1 MFSVLKKISDFAGTR
16 RGLLKK
22 SMAVA
27 FLGAVFA
34 ALQFAALML
43 TLDILVGGVDLRI
56 WPVIGVM
63 MVSVVGRAACSYW
76 STNAETETGY
86 FMVAEKRIHI
96 GDRLRYIP
104 MGYFND
110 NSLGNIT
117 AVVTTTL
124 SDVENNA
131 ARCLVSVIGGFL
143 NTLGLCL
150 GLTVADWRLGLLAIV
165 GILAYLGVTELSQ
178 RAMLKTGPAR
188 QHAQM
193 NLVEAVLEYIQGMS
207 VVKSYG
213 LDKDSGQAVQRTVDE
228 SCDKALSLEKS
239 VIPWM
244 GLRQVVVRVFSVAIA
259 VCALA
264 FYSGGTLS
272 LARCLLMLVASFM
285 LYAELESAGN
295 MADNLQMLGASMD
308 KANSIDDT
316 PVMDIDG
323 AELTTADASVEF
335 QDVSFAYGDRTILDH
350 VSLTVPSGSTTAV
363 VGPSGGGKTTLCNL
377 IARFWDVQ
385 SGKITVGG
393 YDVREYKLDSLMKNI
408 SMVFQSVYLFNDTV
422 ENNIKFGR
430 PDATHEQVVAAARA
444 ACCHDFIMALP
455 DGYDTVL
462 GEGGGS
468 LSGGEKQ
475 RISIARAML
484 KDAPIV
490 ILDEATASV
499 DPENE
504 AELQAAISA
513 LTRGKTLIMIAH
525 RLNTVRNADQILV
538 LSGGHIVQRGTA
550 MRTKSWTGKGQECTH
565 TRNGCEQSKH
575 TSHPDI
581 KRTRRSRSWDT
592 HLTRRCVAGIGNIRK
607 VEICTGISSGRLC
620 IHRSKRRRRWPT
632 IMPMGATIRKPLRP
646 WDMSTGI
653 VCGNGCWKRGRRRD
667 RLVCRGEMS

>member
-43 TLDILVGGVDLRI
+43 TLDILVGGADLRI

-63 MVSVVGRAACSYW
+63 VVSVVGRAACSYW

-150 GLTVADWRLGLLAIV
+150 GLTVADWRLGLLAIA

-239 VIPWM
+239 VVPWM

-323 AELTTADASVEF
+323 AELTPADTSVEF

-350 VSLTVPSGSTTAV
+350 VSLTVPSGSITAV

-504 AELQAAISA
+504 AELQTAISA

-538 LSGGHIVQRGTA
+538 LSGGHIVQRGTH
-550 MRTKSWTGKGQECTH
+550 QELMAQGGLYADFVGV
-565 TRNGCEQSKH
+565 RQEALRWKL
-575 TSHPDI
+575 
-581 KRTRRSRSWDT
+581 DT
-592 HLTRRCVAGIGNIRK
+592 
-607 VEICTGISSGRLC
+607 
-620 IHRSKRRRRWPT
+620 
-632 IMPMGATIRKPLRP
+632 
-646 WDMSTGI
+646 
-653 VCGNGCWKRGRRRD
+653 
-667 RLVCRGEMS
+667 

>member
-1 MFSVLKKISDFAGTR
+1 MFSVLKKISDFAGIR

-43 TLDILVGGVDLRI
+43 TLDILVGGADLRI

-63 MVSVVGRAACSYW
+63 VVSVVGRAACSYW

-150 GLTVADWRLGLLAIV
+150 GLTVADWRLGLLAIA

-239 VIPWM
+239 VVPWM

-323 AELTTADASVEF
+323 AELTPADTSVEF

-350 VSLTVPSGSTTAV
+350 VSLTVPSGSITAV

-430 PDATHEQVVAAARA
+430 PDATHEQVVAAATTDVMLLRNAAPDLQFCRSLEMGVIPMSNDIISRVSAMYDIKIEDDHIADIIQGRPTILPQEVREVVFMKVRSYACDILDKLRELQVDLRA
-444 ACCHDFIMALP
+444 NPAIFI
-455 DGYDTVL
+455 
-462 GEGGGS
+462 GGGS
-468 LSGGEKQ
+468 ILFRSFVEESPLVAHADFVTDPKANAIGYGMLATAQLRRMTPQNHGGEFFAQ
-475 RISIARAML
+475 
-484 KDAPIV
+484 
-490 ILDEATASV
+490 
-499 DPENE
+499 
-504 AELQAAISA
+504 
-513 LTRGKTLIMIAH
+513 G
-525 RLNTVRNADQILV
+525 
-538 LSGGHIVQRGTA
+538 
-550 MRTKSWTGKGQECTH
+550 
-565 TRNGCEQSKH
+565 
-575 TSHPDI
+575 
-581 KRTRRSRSWDT
+581 
-592 HLTRRCVAGIGNIRK
+592 
-607 VEICTGISSGRLC
+607 
-620 IHRSKRRRRWPT
+620 
-632 IMPMGATIRKPLRP
+632 
-646 WDMSTGI
+646 
-653 VCGNGCWKRGRRRD
+653 
-667 RLVCRGEMS
+667 

>member
-43 TLDILVGGVDLRI
+43 TLDILVGGADLRI

-63 MVSVVGRAACSYW
+63 VVSVVGRAACSYW

-150 GLTVADWRLGLLAIV
+150 GLTVADWRLGLLAIA
-165 GILAYLGVTELSQ
+165 GILAYLGVTELAQ

-239 VIPWM
+239 VVPWM

-323 AELTTADASVEF
+323 AELTPADTSVEF

-350 VSLTVPSGSTTAV
+350 VSLTVPSGSITAV

-422 ENNIKFGR
+422 ENNIKLGR

-538 LSGGHIVQRGTA
+538 LSGGHIVQRGTH
-550 MRTKSWTGKGQECTH
+550 QELMAQGGLYADFVGV
-565 TRNGCEQSKH
+565 RQEALRWKL
-575 TSHPDI
+575 
-581 KRTRRSRSWDT
+581 DT
-592 HLTRRCVAGIGNIRK
+592 
-607 VEICTGISSGRLC
+607 
-620 IHRSKRRRRWPT
+620 
-632 IMPMGATIRKPLRP
+632 
-646 WDMSTGI
+646 
-653 VCGNGCWKRGRRRD
+653 
-667 RLVCRGEMS
+667 

>member
-43 TLDILVGGVDLRI
+43 TLDILVGGADLRI

-63 MVSVVGRAACSYW
+63 VVSVVGRAACSYW

-150 GLTVADWRLGLLAIV
+150 GLTVADWRLGLLAIA

-213 LDKDSGQAVQRTVDE
+213 LDKDSGQAVQMTVDE

-239 VIPWM
+239 VVPWM

-323 AELTTADASVEF
+323 AELTPADTSVEF

-350 VSLTVPSGSTTAV
+350 VSLTVPSGSITAV

-525 RLNTVRNADQILV
+525 RLNTVRNANQILV
-538 LSGGHIVQRGTA
+538 LSGGHIVQRGTH
-550 MRTKSWTGKGQECTH
+550 QELMAQGGLYADFVGV
-565 TRNGCEQSKH
+565 RQEALRWKL
-575 TSHPDI
+575 
-581 KRTRRSRSWDT
+581 DT
-592 HLTRRCVAGIGNIRK
+592 
-607 VEICTGISSGRLC
+607 
-620 IHRSKRRRRWPT
+620 
-632 IMPMGATIRKPLRP
+632 
-646 WDMSTGI
+646 
-653 VCGNGCWKRGRRRD
+653 
-667 RLVCRGEMS
+667 

>member
-43 TLDILVGGVDLRI
+43 TLDILVGGADLRI

-63 MVSVVGRAACSYW
+63 VVSVVGRAACSYW

-150 GLTVADWRLGLLAIV
+150 GLTVADWRLGLLAIA
-165 GILAYLGVTELSQ
+165 GILASLGVTELAQ

-239 VIPWM
+239 VVPWM

-350 VSLTVPSGSTTAV
+350 VSLTVPSGSITAV

-538 LSGGHIVQRGTA
+538 LSGGHIVQRGTH
-550 MRTKSWTGKGQECTH
+550 QELMAQGGLYADFVGV
-565 TRNGCEQSKH
+565 RQEALRWKL
-575 TSHPDI
+575 
-581 KRTRRSRSWDT
+581 DT
-592 HLTRRCVAGIGNIRK
+592 
-607 VEICTGISSGRLC
+607 
-620 IHRSKRRRRWPT
+620 
-632 IMPMGATIRKPLRP
+632 
-646 WDMSTGI
+646 
-653 VCGNGCWKRGRRRD
+653 
-667 RLVCRGEMS
+667 

>member
-43 TLDILVGGVDLRI
+43 TLDILVGGADLRI

-63 MVSVVGRAACSYW
+63 VVSVVGRAACSYW

-150 GLTVADWRLGLLAIV
+150 GLTVADWRLGLLAIA

-239 VIPWM
+239 VVPWM

-350 VSLTVPSGSTTAV
+350 VSLTVPSGSITAV

-430 PDATHEQVVAAARA
+430 PDATHEQVEAAARA

-538 LSGGHIVQRGTA
+538 LSGGHIVQRGTH
-550 MRTKSWTGKGQECTH
+550 QELMAQGGLYADFVGV
-565 TRNGCEQSKH
+565 RQEALRWKL
-575 TSHPDI
+575 
-581 KRTRRSRSWDT
+581 DT
-592 HLTRRCVAGIGNIRK
+592 
-607 VEICTGISSGRLC
+607 
-620 IHRSKRRRRWPT
+620 
-632 IMPMGATIRKPLRP
+632 
-646 WDMSTGI
+646 
-653 VCGNGCWKRGRRRD
+653 
-667 RLVCRGEMS
+667 

>member
-43 TLDILVGGVDLRI
+43 TLDILVGGADLRI

-63 MVSVVGRAACSYW
+63 VVSVVGRAACSYW

-239 VIPWM
+239 VVPWM
-244 GLRQVVVRVFSVAIA
+244 GLRQAVVRVFSVAIA

-323 AELTTADASVEF
+323 AELTPADTSVEF

-350 VSLTVPSGSTTAV
+350 VSLTVPSGSITAV

-538 LSGGHIVQRGTA
+538 LSGGHIVQRGTH
-550 MRTKSWTGKGQECTH
+550 QELMAQGGLYADFVGV
-565 TRNGCEQSKH
+565 RQEALRWKL
-575 TSHPDI
+575 
-581 KRTRRSRSWDT
+581 DT
-592 HLTRRCVAGIGNIRK
+592 
-607 VEICTGISSGRLC
+607 
-620 IHRSKRRRRWPT
+620 
-632 IMPMGATIRKPLRP
+632 
-646 WDMSTGI
+646 
-653 VCGNGCWKRGRRRD
+653 
-667 RLVCRGEMS
+667 